1 VKIKAYP
8 KGALKIRVPFL
19 FAAPYICL
27 MPAKKALIIGAGIA
41 GIATAIR
48 LAVKGY
54 QVEVFEANNYPGGK
68 ISEIEQEGFRF
79 DAGPSLFT
87 MPQYVEELFE
97 LAGKVPS
104 QFFQY
109 QKLDTVCKYF
119 YEDGSKLIAYSDAG
133 EFINEIS
140 KLTNNADAIRE
151 YFRNSSK
158 IYQITNHVFLEQ
170 SLHRLKTYLSWNTIK
185 SILRLPQIDALRTM
199 HKANADFFKDKRLV
213 QYADRYA
220 TYNGSDPY
228 QAPATLNVIPHIEQH
243 FGAYFPDKGMYSI
256 ITALVQLAELTGVKF
271 HYNSPVTE
279 IILKDKKAVGIKVDK
294 EAIDADIVVSN
305 MDVWFTYHKLLSDYP
320 HLQPKK
326 ILNQERSSSAMIFYW
341 GIKKQFP
348 ELDLHNIFFSA
359 DYKAEFDNI
368 WQEQR
373 ICDDPT
379 VYVNISSKLKADG
392 APAGCE
398 NWFVMINVPANK
410 GQNWAQ
416 LVKTAKENIII
427 KLSRILKT
435 DIAEL
440 IVCESIL
447 DPCSIESRTSSYQGS
462 IYGTSSNN
470 RFAAF
475 LRHANRSS
483 KIKNLYF
490 CGGSV
495 HPGGGIPLCLL
506 SAKIVSEW
514 VE

>member
-1 VKIKAYP
+1 
-8 KGALKIRVPFL
+8 
-19 FAAPYICL
+19 

-48 LAVKGY
+48 LVVKGY
-54 QVEVFEANNYPGGK
+54 WVEVYEANSYPGGK
-68 ISEIEQEGFRF
+68 ISEFEQDGFRF

-87 MPQYVEELFE
+87 MPQYVDELFR
-97 LAGKVPS
+97 LAGKDPS

-109 QKLDTVCKYF
+109 KKLDTFCKYF
-119 YEDGSKLIAYSDAG
+119 YEDGTNFTAYAD
-133 EFINEIS
+133 EEKFINEVS
-140 KLTNNADAIRE
+140 KMTDASALKK
-151 YFRNSSK
+151 YFKNSEK

-170 SLHRLKTYLSWNTIK
+170 SLHRLKTYRSWDTFK
-185 SILRLPQIDALRTM
+185 SILRLSEIDAFRTM
-199 HKANADFFKDKRLV
+199 HKANNDFFNDKHLT

-220 TYNGSDPY
+220 TYNGSNPY

-256 ITALVQLAELTGVKF
+256 VQSLVELATSLGVTF
-271 HYNSPVTE
+271 HYNSSVDQ
-279 IILKDKKAVGIKVDK
+279 IILKEKKAVGIQMNNAV
-294 EAIDADIVVSN
+294 IDADIVVSN
-305 MDVWFTYHKLLSDYP
+305 VDVWFTYHKLLKDHP
-320 HLQPKK
+320 QLHPKK
-326 ILNQERSSSAMIFYW
+326 ILSQERSSSALIFYW

-359 DYKAEFDNI
+359 DYEAEFKHIWENQNI
-368 WQEQR
+368 G
-373 ICDDPT
+373 DDPT
-379 VYVNISSKLKADG
+379 IYLNISSKLKPDD

-410 GQNWAQ
+410 GQDWDE
-416 LVKTAKENIII
+416 LIKTAKQNILK
-427 KLSRILKT
+427 KLSRILKA
-435 DIAEL
+435 DIKEL
-440 IVCESIL
+440 IVNESIL
-447 DPCSIESRTSSYQGS
+447 DPRSIESRTSSYQGS

-475 LRHANRSS
+475 LRHSNRSS

-506 SAKIVSEW
+506 SAKIVSDW

>member
-1 VKIKAYP
+1 
-8 KGALKIRVPFL
+8 
-19 FAAPYICL
+19 

-68 ISEIEQEGFRF
+68 ISEFEQKGFRF

-87 MPQYVEELFE
+87 MPQYVEELFK
-97 LAGKVPS
+97 LAGKDPS

-119 YEDGSKLIAYSDAG
+119 YEDGSMLTACADEEK
-133 EFINEIS
+133 FIREIS
-140 KLTNNADAIRE
+140 NLNDDEKAVRKYLK
-151 YFRNSSK
+151 NSSR
-158 IYQITNHVFLEQ
+158 IYQITSHVFLEQ
-170 SLHRLKTYLSWNTIK
+170 SLHRLKTYLSWSTIK
-185 SILRLPQIDALRTM
+185 SILRLPQIDAFRTM
-199 HKANADFFKDKRLV
+199 HEANDSFFKDKRLV

-228 QAPATLNVIPHIEQH
+228 QAPATLNVIPHIEQY
-243 FGAYFPDKGMYSI
+243 FGAYFPNKGMYNI
-256 ITALVQLAELTGVKF
+256 ITSLVQLAESVGAKF
-271 HYNSPVTE
+271 HYNSQVTE

-294 EAIDADIVVSN
+294 GAIDADIVVSN
-305 MDVWFTYHKLLSDYP
+305 MDAWFTYHKLLSDHP
-320 HLQPKK
+320 HLQPQK
-326 ILNQERSSSAMIFYW
+326 ILKQERSSSALIFYW
-341 GIKKQFP
+341 GIKKKFP

-359 DYKAEFDNI
+359 DYKAEFDLI
-368 WQEQR
+368 WQKQD
-373 ICDDPT
+373 IYDDPT
-379 VYVNISSKLKADG
+379 VYVNISSKLKTDD

-410 GQNWAQ
+410 GQDWDE
-416 LVKTAKENIII
+416 LIKVAKENILK

-435 DIAEL
+435 NVAEL

-447 DPCSIESRTSSYQGS
+447 DPRSIESRTSSYQGS
-462 IYGTSSNN
+462 IYGTSSNS

-475 LRHANRSS
+475 LRHANKSS

-506 SAKIVSEW
+506 SAKIVSEGIKN
-514 VE
+514 